1 MTEKKNNY
9 CVIMAGGVGS
19 RFWPYSREEKPK
31 QFLDFFGTGR
41 SLLQMTVD
49 RFRPLVPI
57 ENVFIVTN
65 VAYKRL
71 ILEQI
76 PDLNEGQ
83 ILCEPA
89 RRNTAPCIAYA
100 TARIRA
106 LCLQRAY
113 GYTSEQGYTKDGK
126 VKGGSETSQLPNYL
140 DIDWSKPEMQANIV
154 VAASDHLIL
163 EEEKFRDTIRK
174 AFDFVSRNKAICT
187 LGMQPTRPETGYG
200 YIQFVADKLNEVE
213 SLKFKVERS
222 RLDESGELKDI
233 YPVKTF
239 TEKPNLEMAKVF
251 LESGD
256 FLWNSGIFIWNLQT
270 ISEAFR
276 YLLPEVADRFREGEL
291 LMGTEKEEKF
301 IEEMFPK
308 CPSISIDY
316 GIMEKANNVYVIP
329 SSFGWSDLGTWG
341 SLYELSEKDE
351 NGNVSLHSETHFYDA
366 KGNIVVLEQGKT
378 AIVQGVEDMIIVE
391 QDGKLLVCK
400 KREEQR
406 IKQFVSE
413 L

>member
-1 MTEKKNNY
+1 MTKKENNY

-49 RFRPLVPI
+49 RFRPVVPI

-65 VAYKRL
+65 VAYKQL

-76 PDLNEGQ
+76 PDLDEGQ

-100 TARIRA
+100 TAHLRA
-106 LCLQRAY
+106 LCLQKAY
-113 GYTSEQGYTKDGK
+113 GFTQDEQGYAKDGS
-126 VKGGSETSQLPNYL
+126 VKGGTKDSKLPNYMN
-140 DIDWSKPEMQANIV
+140 IDWSKPEMQANIV

-163 EEEKFRDTIRK
+163 EEEKFRQTILK

-187 LGMQPTRPETGYG
+187 LGMRPTRPETGYG
-200 YIQFVADKLNEVE
+200 YIQYVADKPNELPE
-213 SLKFKVERS
+213 E
-222 RLDESGELKDI
+222 I

-291 LMGTEKEEKF
+291 LMGTDKEEDF
-301 IEEMFPK
+301 IEEIFPK
-308 CPSISIDY
+308 CPNISIDY
-316 GIMEKANNVYVIP
+316 GIMEKADNVFVLP

-341 SLYELSEKDE
+341 SLYELSEKDP
-351 NGNVSLHSETHFYDA
+351 NGNVSLHSEAHFHEA
-366 KGNIVVLEQGKT
+366 HGNIVVLEAGKK
-378 AIVQGVEDMIIVE
+378 AIVQGVDDLIIAE
-391 QDGKLLVCK
+391 EKGALLVCK
-400 KREEQR
+400 KAEEQR